1 MRAAPH
7 VARAVVAIFTT
18 ALLVI
23 GLTPSA
29 QAAEP
34 RIWNATVLLGSGGAP
49 AAPGEVLVEVMPS
62 GTTIPTASAVTGD
75 AGRVTMT
82 LEPNVAYSVR
92 YTYSGS
98 ALFDPRPQG
107 AGIYQADQILA
118 VPRLTTISG
127 TVYLGSAARTAG
139 AGDVRVT
146 VSDGGSPDAPML
158 TAADGTYS
166 VRVSEFRSVGLAF
179 SYVGDESWSDKR
191 LQQISVQQSPVTG
204 TDVSLDSGSIV
215 GGTVRTSAGAPL
227 GGAKVTLDSSAA
239 LADGT
244 WPEYT
249 ATTSADGTYRFAEIA
264 PTSYELTFEAN
275 GHVSTRWPGYWQ
287 SSQALDLTQPHR
299 YTDKDVT
306 LVRPSSISG
315 HIDFDPN
322 QRSWDDLYSAELQ
335 TRNPLTGTWSSY
347 AIDTDVSDN
356 YAFTQLVPSE
366 YRVRGIYRG
375 VYGVAS
381 ELSPTIVVT
390 EGSAQT
396 WNSPRLRTG
405 AGLGSGTLVKG
416 SGPEIYLVDGPHD
429 LVPIATFDSAVDLGV
444 STSFRTVPD
453 STLASYDKES
463 SPLSNAVKCPTG
475 SYLASGGSLHYAPEH
490 LLPNIRWTELDEGA
504 CSRLTI
510 SSAPFG
516 GYLAGKG
523 AVWRVSEWAVK
534 HAVLGG
540 PVPAAMAVNSWFLDQ
555 MQTGAPRVI
564 GLVKF
569 ADQPAVYLSGG
580 YESLIRIPSFENVA
594 DLGLSTS
601 FVTRPATERAGYE
614 IEEAPLGNAVR
625 WDQTVHI
632 GSGGTLRPIAAR
644 LAESLP
650 VTVVPDTIW
659 AAMPKLST
667 RISAALLLKS
677 PSDPMVY
684 NVFGG
689 TKEPVS
695 SWDEA
700 VRLSSPEPVTVL
712 TVRSTFLDQLPTVA
726 ERLTPGTLVKTA
738 TDARVFLV
746 DGDNGLVRIPSFAAV
761 AALGLPTN
769 YRIVSSA
776 AVAARAIASEP
787 LGALILC
794 GGWRYLASD
803 GLARGVAEATVA
815 GLAITQLA
823 PATCSAVRF
832 GGALGEGVV
841 VKASDDSRIW
851 VLTDGSLRPVTSMSS
866 FTNLQAWYGGLRIV
880 DRAFLSSVPVRAAIF
895 APKTLVKAA
904 DGPDVYLVDGRARL
918 IRIAS
923 FDFARDIGT
932 STMFETTPRTA
943 LAGYTIAS
951 DVASNV
957 ATCSEGGLNFIGG
970 GAMQP
975 VVSSVVAGL
984 PTMSLDAETCRG
996 VWYHDPRTTPMF
1008 VKSYSGPAVYMIADG
1023 AKRPVERFETV
1034 VEVSNPHPASVWT
1047 VNDEF
1052 LSSLRTGSTVHPT
1065 GSLVKAIGDP
1075 RVSIVD
1081 GPDNLVPI
1089 KSFGA
1094 VAEFGLS
1101 TSYREVPAS
1110 ALASYLVNPAPLDVI
1125 VDCEYGTRIGSTGRA
1140 WATPSLS
1147 VTGLPTTKVSR
1158 FLCDRMPMS
1167 AEALTDP
1174 ALIKSASSPVIYAL
1188 DHGVKR
1194 AVTSM
1199 AALAGIGDGRQIWVT
1214 LRPSFV
1220 ESIPT
1225 GTPIS

>member
-1 MRAAPH
+1 M
-7 VARAVVAIFTT
+7 
-18 ALLVI
+18 I
-23 GLTPSA
+23 GFTPSA

-34 RIWNATVLLGSGGAP
+34 RIWTATVLLGSGGAP
-49 AAPGEVLVEVMPS
+49 AAPGEVLVEVIPS
-62 GTTIPTASAVTGD
+62 GATIPTASAVTGD

-82 LEPNVAYSVR
+82 LEPSVAYSVR

-146 VSDGGSPDAPML
+146 VSGGGSPDGPML
-158 TAADGTYS
+158 TAADGSYS
-166 VRVSEFRSVGLAF
+166 VRVSEFRSVGVAF
-179 SYVGDESWSDKR
+179 SYIGDESWSDKR
-191 LQQISVQQSPVTG
+191 LQQIDVQQNPVTG
-204 TDVSLDSGSIV
+204 TDVTLDSGSIV
-215 GGTVRTSAGAPL
+215 SGIVRSSAGVPL
-227 GGAKVTLDSSAA
+227 SGAKVTLDSSAP

-249 ATTSADGTYRFAEIA
+249 ATTSADGGYRFAEIA
-264 PTSYELTFEAN
+264 PTSYELVFEAN
-275 GHVSTRWPGYWQ
+275 GYASTRWPGYWQ
-287 SSQALDLTQPHR
+287 SSQSLDLTQPHR

-306 LVRPSSISG
+306 LVRPGSISG

-322 QRSWDDLYSAELQ
+322 QRSWDDVYSAELQ
-335 TRNPLTGTWSSY
+335 TRNPLTGTWTSY

-356 YAFTQLVPSE
+356 YEFKQLAPSE

-375 VYGVAS
+375 IYGVAS

-390 EGSAQT
+390 EGSTQT

-405 AGLGSGTLVKG
+405 TGLTSGTLVKG

-444 STSFRTVPD
+444 STGFQTVPD

-475 SYLASGGSLHYAPEH
+475 SYLASGGSLHYASEH
-490 LLPNIRWTELDEGA
+490 LLPNVRWTELDEGA

-569 ADQPAVYLSGG
+569 ADRPAVYLSGG
-580 YESLIRIPSFENVA
+580 YENLIPISSFESVA
-594 DLGLSTS
+594 DLGLSTG
-601 FVTRPATERAGYE
+601 FVTRPAAERAGYE
-614 IEEAPLGNAVR
+614 IEDSPLGNAVR
-625 WDQTVHI
+625 WDQTVHV
-632 GSGGTLRPIAAR
+632 GSGGLLRPISSR

-659 AAMPKLST
+659 AAMPKHPT
-667 RISAALLLKS
+667 RIAAALLMKS
-677 PSDPMVY
+677 PTDPMVY
-684 NVFGG
+684 NVFAG

-700 VRLSSPEPVTVL
+700 ARLSGSEPVTIL
-712 TVRSTFLDQLPTVA
+712 TVRSTFLDRLPMVA

-746 DGDNGLVRIPSFAAV
+746 DGDNGLIRIPSFAAV

-769 YRIVSSA
+769 YRVVSDA
-776 AVAARAIASEP
+776 AVSARAIAPAP
-787 LGALILC
+787 LGSLVDC
-794 GGWRYLASD
+794 DGERYLASD
-803 GLARGVAEATVA
+803 GSARPIAEETVTGLARTS
-815 GLAITQLA
+815 LA
-823 PATCSAVRF
+823 PATCGAVRF
-832 GGALGEGVV
+832 GGALGQGVV
-841 VKASDDSRIW
+841 VKAPDDSRIW
-851 VLTDGSLRPVTSMSS
+851 VLTDGGLRPVTSMAS
-866 FTNLQAWYGGLRIV
+866 FANLQAWYGELRSV
-880 DRAFLSSVPVRAAIF
+880 DRAFLSGIPVRTAIF

-904 DGPDVYLVDGRARL
+904 DGPEVYLVDGRTRL

-923 FDFARDIGT
+923 FDFARDIGA
-932 STMFETTPRTA
+932 STTFETTARSD

-951 DVASNV
+951 DAASNV
-957 ATCSEGGLNFIGG
+957 ASCSLGGLNFIGG
-970 GAMQP
+970 GGLQP
-975 VVSSVVAGL
+975 VVSSAVAGL
-984 PTMSLDAETCRG
+984 PAMSLDSETCRG
-996 VWYHDPRTTPMF
+996 VGSHDPRTTPIF
-1008 VKSYSGPAVYMIADG
+1008 VKSYSDSAVYMIADG

-1034 VEVSNPHPASVWT
+1034 VEVSSPHSASVWT
-1047 VNDEF
+1047 VSDEF
-1052 LSSLRTGSTVHPT
+1052 LSSLRLGSIVYPT
-1065 GSLVKAIGDP
+1065 GSLVKAVGDP

-1081 GPDNLVPI
+1081 GPDSLVPI
-1089 KSFGA
+1089 SSFGA
-1094 VAEFGLS
+1094 VAEFGWP
-1101 TSYREVPAS
+1101 TSYREVPAA
-1110 ALASYLVNPAPLDVI
+1110 ALAAYGVASTTPLDVV
-1125 VDCEYGTRIGSTGRA
+1125 VDCQYRMRIGSGGRG
-1140 WATPSLS
+1140 WTTPWSS
-1147 VTGLPTTKVSR
+1147 VTGLAVTKLSP

-1167 AEALTDP
+1167 MEALTDP
-1174 ALIKSASSPVIYAL
+1174 ALIKSSSSPVIYAL

-1194 AVTSM
+1194 AVMSM